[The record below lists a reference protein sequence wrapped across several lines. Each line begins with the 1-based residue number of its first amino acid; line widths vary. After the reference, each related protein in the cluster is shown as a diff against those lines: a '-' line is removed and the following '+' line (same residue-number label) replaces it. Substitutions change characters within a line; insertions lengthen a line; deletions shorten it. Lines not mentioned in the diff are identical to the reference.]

1 VEQGRP
7 RDRLQA
13 GQLTA
18 RRFLLVLLLA
28 SLALVGLVG
37 VPLWQALFL
46 AGVVAVVLAPL
57 QRRLAARLGGRRKL
71 AAGILVLL
79 VLLLVVGPLL
89 AMSAYAVK
97 EMTEGVRF
105 VLQTVRGEGVTGLIE
120 RLPEP
125 FARLAAE
132 VQARF
137 GDLDALIQDQ
147 VGAQS
152 GRAASALGAALAATG
167 SALFQGAM
175 MLIALFFLL
184 VDGGQLLGWLV
195 EVSPLRR
202 GQTQELMKEF
212 TKVAYAVLVS
222 TAVTA
227 AVQAAVALPGYLI
240 ARVPY
245 ALFFTGVTFF
255 LALIP
260 AVGAASVCLFAAFLL
275 LVTGH
280 PYMAAFLAAWG
291 LLVVGLVDN
300 VVKPYLIKGDI
311 QMHGAVVFFALIGG
325 IAAFGMIGLL
335 AGPLAVA
342 LFLATL
348 RIWRRDFI
356 AHEP

>member
-1 VEQGRP
+1 VAP
-7 RDRLQA
+7 D
-13 GQLTA
+13 LTA
-18 RRFLLVLLLA
+18 RRFLFVLVLA
-28 SLALVGLVG
+28 SLALVGFVA
-37 VPLWQALFL
+37 VPVWEALFL
-46 AGVVAVVLAPL
+46 AGVVAVVLSSP
-57 QRRLAARLGGRRKL
+57 QRRLAAKLGGRPKL

-105 VLQTVRGEGVTGLIE
+105 ILQTVRGEGVTGLIE

-125 FARLAAE
+125 LARLATAF
-132 VQARF
+132 QARF
-137 GDLDALIQDQ
+137 GDLDELIQGQ
-147 VGAQS
+147 VGAQT
-152 GRAASALGAALAATG
+152 GRAASVVGAALAATG

-184 VDGGQLLGWLV
+184 IDGRRLLAWLIH
-195 EVSPLRR
+195 VSPLRE
-202 GQTQELMKEF
+202 GQTQELVKEF

-227 AVQAAVALPGYLI
+227 AVQAAVALAGYLI

-255 LALIP
+255 FALIP
-260 AVGAASVCLFAAFLL
+260 AVGAAAVRLFAAFLL

-280 PYMAAFLAAWG
+280 PYMAAFLAVWG
-291 LLVVGLVDN
+291 LVVVGLVDN
-300 VVKPYLIKGDI
+300 VVKPFLIKGDI

-335 AGPLAVA
+335 VGPLAVA

-348 RIWRRDFI
+348 RIWQRDF
-356 AHEP
+356 APR

>member
-1 VEQGRP
+1 MP
-7 RDRLQA
+7 LD
-13 GQLTA
+13 LTA

-28 SLALVGLVG
+28 SLALVGFVA
-37 VPLWQALFL
+37 VPVWEALFL
-46 AGVVAVVLAPL
+46 AGVVAVVLSSP
-57 QRRLAARLGGRRKL
+57 QRWLAARLGGRPKL

-105 VLQTVRGEGVTGLIE
+105 ILQTVRGEGVTGLIE

-125 FARLAAE
+125 LARLAAAF
-132 VQARF
+132 QARF
-137 GDLDALIQDQ
+137 GDLDQLIETQ

-184 VDGGQLLGWLV
+184 VDGRRLLGWLI
-195 EVSPLRR
+195 EVSPLRE
-202 GQTQELMKEF
+202 GQTQELVKEF

-227 AVQAAVALPGYLI
+227 AVQAAVALAGYLI

-255 LALIP
+255 FALIP
-260 AVGAASVCLFAAFLL
+260 AVGAAAVCLFAAFLL

-280 PYMAAFLAAWG
+280 PYMAAFLAVWG
-291 LLVVGLVDN
+291 LVVVGLVDN
-300 VVKPYLIKGDI
+300 VVKPFLIKGDI

-335 AGPLAVA
+335 VGPLAVA
-342 LFLATL
+342 LFLAAL
-348 RIWRRDFI
+348 RIWQRDF
-356 AHEP
+356 APR